1 MYRTIPEGS
10 IKKTYKTPFF
20 GSLLDLSGGPNLLW
34 MSIEARTMRE
44 YTKDDLINFLPQF
57 ETFVGID
64 SDGCVFDTME
74 IKQKNHFHP
83 TIIRHWGL
91 EAIEP
96 QVRAAAE
103 FVYLYSTYRGLNRFL
118 GLCKTFEL
126 LNDWPAA
133 RDNADLPD
141 PADLRT
147 FCDSGLPLSNATLQ
161 TEAEHT
167 GSKLLAEAYDW
178 SVALNEDIDQNM
190 PDPPPFPGVE
200 KALKRIHKHSD
211 AIVISQTQAV
221 ALLKDWYRDDLA
233 RYVSVIAGPELG
245 GKIDHFTMAAVNRY
259 ASNAILM
266 IGDAPGDM
274 VTAQTIGCNF
284 YPINPG
290 REVESW
296 QRFMD
301 EAYGKFLAGGF
312 PDVYQE
318 KINREFKALLPGTPP
333 WK

>member
-1 MYRTIPEGS
+1 M
-10 IKKTYKTPFF
+10 
-20 GSLLDLSGGPNLLW
+20 LDPSNGPNLLF
-34 MSIEARTMRE
+34 MPIEALVMRE
-44 YTKDDLINFLPQF
+44 YTKDDLINFLPKF
-57 ETFVGID
+57 NTFVGID

-83 TIIRHWGL
+83 AIIRHWGL

-126 LNDWPAA
+126 LNDWPDA
-133 RDNADLPD
+133 RDNASLPD
-141 PADLRT
+141 PADLRSY
-147 FCDSGLPLSNATLQ
+147 CDSGLPLSNATIN
-161 TEAEHT
+161 TEAERT
-167 GSKLLAEAYDW
+167 GSRLLAEAYDW

-190 PDPPPFPGVE
+190 PDSPPFPGVE
-200 KALKRIHKHSD
+200 KALKRIQDHSD
-211 AIVISQTQAV
+211 AIVISQTQAI

-233 RYVSVIAGPELG
+233 KYVSVIAGPELG
-245 GKIDHFTMAAVNRY
+245 NKIDHFTMAAVNRY
-259 ASNAILM
+259 PSKAILM

-274 VTAQTIGCNF
+274 ATAQAIGCNF

-290 REVESW
+290 HEVESW

-301 EAYGKFLAGGF
+301 EAYAEFLAGGF
-312 PDVYQE
+312 PEDYQGE
-318 KINREFKALLPGTPP
+318 INREFKALLPGAPP